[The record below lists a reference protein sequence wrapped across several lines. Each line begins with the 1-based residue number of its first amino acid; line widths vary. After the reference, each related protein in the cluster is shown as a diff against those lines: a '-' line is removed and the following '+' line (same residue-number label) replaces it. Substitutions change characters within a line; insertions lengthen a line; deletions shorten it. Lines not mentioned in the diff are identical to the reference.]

1 MADRM
6 MSASAALAEALHEEM
21 ARDETVFILGED
33 LTAHAGIFGQFK
45 GIPERFPGRILDTPI
60 SEACIAGC
68 GVGSA
73 LTGMRPIVDFHF
85 SDFVTCAMDEFCN
98 QAAKIR
104 YMFGGQARL
113 PMVVWCPDGAGLR
126 AAAQHSQS
134 LEAWFVH
141 TPGLKV
147 VVPSEPAD
155 VKGLMKASIR
165 DDDPVMFFQHKR
177 LFGKE
182 GHVPA
187 DPEFVIP
194 LGRAAVKRE
203 GRDVSLL
210 TYGSGF
216 FLCVAAAQQL
226 AEEGIEAEVVD
237 LRTLKPLDMGT
248 IAASVKKTSRAVI
261 VHEACL
267 TGGFGAELAAR
278 IQAEL
283 FDHLAAPVLRV
294 GAKDVPIPFSPP
306 LEDFVLPKPADVMAA
321 VRAVCSRRRPGPTQ
335 RRVGGRARGIKRPV
349 GREKPLER

>member
-1 MADRM
+1 
-6 MSASAALAEALHEEM
+6 
-21 ARDETVFILGED
+21 
-33 LTAHAGIFGQFK
+33 
-45 GIPERFPGRILDTPI
+45 
-60 SEACIAGC
+60 
-68 GVGSA
+68 
-73 LTGMRPIVDFHF
+73 VDFHF
-85 SDFVTCAMDEFCN
+85 SDFVTCGMDELCN

-104 YMFGGQARL
+104 YMSGGQVKL

-141 TPGLKV
+141 TPGIKV

-177 LFGKE
+177 LFRRE
-182 GHVPA
+182 GPVPA
-187 DPEFVIP
+187 DPEFIIP

-216 FLCVAAAQQL
+216 FVCAEAAQEL
-226 AEEGIEAEVVD
+226 SKDGIEAEVVD
-237 LRTLKPLDMGT
+237 LRTLKPLDMNT
-248 IAASVKKTSRAVI
+248 VAESIKKTNRAVI
-261 VHEACL
+261 MHEACL

-283 FDHLAAPVLRV
+283 FDYLDAPILRV
-294 GAKDVPIPFSPP
+294 ATRDVPIPFSPP
-306 LEDFVLPKPADVMAA
+306 MEEFVLPKPADVIQAA
-321 VRAVCSRRRPGPTQ
+321 RAVCYR
-335 RRVGGRARGIKRPV
+335 
-349 GREKPLER
+349 